1 MGHILAFQSG
11 VMSVVMLALL
21 AVKLFALVDAAVRR
35 PDAYVAAGKMTKPA
49 WLVILGLAVA
59 CDLLLPGVLMLTI
72 VGIVAAFVYILDARP
87 ALAEVTRRR

>member
-11 VMSVVMLALL
+11 VMSVVMLAVL

-35 PDAYVAAGKMTKPA
+35 PDAYVAAGKMTKSA

-59 CDLLLPGVLMLTI
+59 CDLLLPSLMLMI